1 MGTPGA
7 AWPMP
12 EGLPAG
18 AREPH
23 GKCRPPGRRPRGIP
37 APAGG
42 CSHRGAPPPILFLVA
57 PKRECAAP
65 GGREKAL
72 WRAPVQWPSAR
83 RGSADRCLLRFGLAF
98 GHAMVF
104 CEFAAAVPWRMVP
117 NLSGWLSHCLCFS
130 FRCRWPGGQREPV
143 QRADE
148 GIGPYGDAEGRPFFR
163 GCGGCERSLAF
174 CRDTESQRFFRET
187 ESYCFCGDADGH
199 LFFRGYQKP
208 SSKS

>member
-1 MGTPGA
+1 
-7 AWPMP
+7 MP
-12 EGLPAG
+12 TSARWYRPPAG
-18 AREPH
+18 PWGRLSTAQGNMRANL
-23 GKCRPPGRRPRGIP
+23 RRPRGIP

-42 CSHRGAPPPILFLVA
+42 CSHRGAPPHSLFGCAKKRMRRARWKRKNAWTRSGAVA
-57 PKRECAAP
+57 
-65 GGREKAL
+65 L
-72 WRAPVQWPSAR
+72 RADGSRRIGASADFTLLSGTLRPSAIP
-83 RGSADRCLLRFGLAF
+83 
-98 GHAMVF
+98 VT
-104 CEFAAAVPWRMVP
+104 AVPWQMVP
-117 NLSGWLSHCLCFS
+117 ALSGGLPYCLCFS
-130 FRCRWPGGQREPV
+130 FRCRWHGGQREPG